1 MPVKSYKDR
10 NGKTKYYASFYYSDY
25 TGQRIKKKKEGFTT
39 AAAAKQ
45 FEHDFLEQ
53 HSGSSDILF
62 RNLVEN
68 YFADCAQRMKI
79 TTVYCKKSIING
91 YVLPYFSDLPVADI
105 TPLKVRSWQNDLMKR
120 GFKPGYLRIVHAQL
134 SATLNYAVKYYGLK
148 QNPARMAGSVGT
160 LKQQKAMLFY
170 TLDQFRQFLPYAKEK
185 YRLPFKIL
193 FYTGLRVGELLAL
206 TIKDFDTEAGT
217 LDINKTLSGIN
228 NAILPPK
235 TPKSKRIVTLPPFL
249 IREISD
255 YITTRFY
262 DPQPGERLFF
272 WLKRPTF
279 RWEQKRAAVQAGLPD
294 IRLHDFRHSHASLL
308 IDLGFSP
315 LLISERLGHENI
327 QTTLQI
333 YSHLYPDK
341 RNSVAEKLEQ
351 LKN

>member
-1 MPVKSYKDR
+1 MPTKSYKDK
-10 NGKTKYYASFYYSDY
+10 NGKTKYYCAFYYTDY
-25 TGQRIKKKKEGFTT
+25 TGLRRKKKKEGFTT

-45 FEHDFLEQ
+45 FERDFIDQ
-53 HSGSSDILF
+53 HNGSSDILF
-62 RNLVEN
+62 KNLAEN
-68 YFADCAQRMKI
+68 YLADCRQRLKVSS
-79 TTVYCKKSIING
+79 VYCKTSMINN
-91 YVLPYFSDLPVADI
+91 YILSYFSDLPVAEI
-105 TPLKVRSWQNDLMKR
+105 TPLNVRNWQNDLIKR
-120 GFKPGYLRIVHAQL
+120 GFKPGYLRIIHGQL
-134 SATLNYAVKYYGLK
+134 SAILNYAVKFYGLK
-148 QNPARMAGSVGT
+148 VNPARLAGSIGT

-170 TLDQFRQFLPYAKEK
+170 TLQQFKTYLPYTKEK
-185 YRLPFKIL
+185 YRLAFKIL

-206 TIKDFDTEAGT
+206 TIKDFDADAGT

-249 IREISD
+249 IREIQD
-255 YITTRFY
+255 YITTKFY
-262 DPQPGERLFF
+262 EPQPGERLFY
-272 WLKRPTF
+272 WLKRPAF
-279 RWEQKRAAVQAGLPD
+279 QWEQKRAAERAGLPP

-341 RNSVAEKLEQ
+341 RDSIAKRLEQ
-351 LKN
+351 LKV